1 MNAKHIYPCPVQA
14 NCANVTTGCWGEC
27 YLQKQQRERAGS
39 VFTTGAP
46 PEQES
51 AGQDNRNVGGPKGD
65 TADPAL
71 ADPEP
76 GGVEPDCIKCM
87 RDRPDLYGEELAYID
102 SLTARL
108 REMGEQQCHHGWRG
122 HAPKDGRRIVTPC
135 PACGSH
141 SLFIGEGG
149 HLTCAVLGSDHGPY
163 NGCPEPSVEDAVNNL
178 KQRLEQSERDREALR
193 KDAELLDW
201 LEKNY
206 HASEVDE
213 YAAQGNARWVFSTPL
228 LGSWA
233 PLRARLRA
241 ALSAREGGK

>member
-108 REMGEQQCHHGWRG
+108 REMEEYGR
-122 HAPKDGRRIVTPC
+122 HAYDQGFRDGIS
-135 PACGSH
+135 AG
-141 SLFIGEGG
+141 
-149 HLTCAVLGSDHGPY
+149 
-163 NGCPEPSVEDAVNNL
+163 
-178 KQRLEQSERDREALR
+178 QRDREALLGFVQGF
-193 KDAELLDW
+193 A
-201 LEKNY
+201 
-206 HASEVDE
+206 DE
-213 YAAQGNARWVFSTPL
+213 PCVYGDNCPPFVKLNHGQCLNCKA
-228 LGSWA
+228 
-233 PLRARLRA
+233 RA

>member
-108 REMGEQQCHHGWRG
+108 REMEKERDRAEQAHMDCH
-122 HAPKDGRRIVTPC
+122 ASYQ
-135 PACGSH
+135 A
-141 SLFIGEGG
+141 
-149 HLTCAVLGSDHGPY
+149 A
-163 NGCPEPSVEDAVNNL
+163 
-178 KQRLEQSERDREALR
+178 KQRAEQAERDREALR
-193 KDAELLDW
+193 KELLRLRDVVSDVDAEIID
-201 LEKNY
+201 
-206 HASEVDE
+206 
-213 YAAQGNARWVFSTPL
+213 
-228 LGSWA
+228 
-233 PLRARLRA
+233 A